1 MQISNSVNRIDNK
14 EKLSGEAKYLDDIVF
29 PSLYYAS
36 TLRSNIPH
44 GKILN
49 IKIPSLPKNYYI
61 VDKNDIPGKNIVK
74 ILKEDMPFLAENEV
88 NYIGEPILLI
98 VGPDKEEVNR
108 IKDKI
113 EVSYETLEPDY
124 VGKKIMEKY
133 SFENGDV
140 EKSFYESDEIFERTY
155 KTGYQEQIY
164 LETQGMIGT
173 LENNQITV
181 YGSMQCPYYVK
192 NALDQLMNNDTRVI
206 QTTTGGAFGGK
217 EEFPSLIA
225 GHAALAALKTKH
237 PVKIVYDRVE
247 DILCTTKRHPSE
259 ITIRTAL
266 KNKKIIGIEV
276 DISLNAGAYAGLS
289 EVVLQRAMFAALGV
303 YNIEILRVKGKILK
317 TNTVPNGAFRGFGA
331 PQAFFAIETHMNNL
345 AMYLNKN
352 PLDFKM
358 EYLLKTGDPTSTG
371 GIFRDEIRLPEMIKK
386 ITEES
391 EYYKKYKNFQNEK
404 NKGIGISLF
413 FHGGGF
419 TGSGERDIIKATVKL
434 EKNKNKIEILVS
446 NVEMG
451 QGLQTTF
458 RKIVA
463 HTLNKPYY
471 EITFKNP
478 DTLRVPDSGP
488 TVASRSIMVVGK
500 LLKEAAEELKDN
512 LDKKFIT
519 IEKHYKQP
527 SYIKWDQEKMK
538 GDAYPTYSWGI
549 DIIEVEINEITAEVE
564 INNIWTINDVGI
576 AIDNK
581 IVQGQIEGGIIQ
593 GLGYSY
599 LEVMNT
605 KNGKI
610 LQNNMTNYIVPTS
623 KDFPKIHSSLIDN
636 PYIEGPYGA
645 KAAGELPLVGA
656 APAFVGA
663 IQNALNKEFY
673 EIPLTPEKIMEVMH
687 NEN

>member
-1 MQISNSVNRIDNK
+1 MKISDSVNRIDNK
-14 EKLSGEAKYLDDIVF
+14 EKISGKAKYIDDINF

-36 TLRSNIPH
+36 TLRSSISH

-49 IKIPSLPKNYYI
+49 IKIPILPENYFI
-61 VDKNDIPGKNIVK
+61 IDKNDIPGKNIVK
-74 ILKEDMPFLAENEV
+74 IIKEDMPFLAEDEV

-98 VGPDKEEVNR
+98 AGPDKEEVNK
-108 IKDKI
+108 IKNAI
-113 EVSYETLEPDY
+113 EVSYKSLKADFE
-124 VGKKIMEKY
+124 GKEIIEKY
-133 SFENGDV
+133 SFESGDI
-140 EKSFYESDEIFERTY
+140 KKTFDESDEIFERTY

-164 LETQGMIGT
+164 LETQGMIGNI
-173 LENNQITV
+173 ENNQITV

-192 NALDQLMNNDTRVI
+192 NALDQLMNSDTRVI

-237 PVKIVYDRVE
+237 PVKIVYDRAE
-247 DILCTTKRHPSE
+247 DIICTTKRHPSK
-259 ITIRTAL
+259 IIIKTSL
-266 KNKKIIGIEV
+266 KNKKITGIDV

-289 EVVLQRAMFAALGV
+289 EVVLQRAMFAAIGV
-303 YNIEILRVKGKILK
+303 YNIKNLRVKGKALK

-331 PQAFFAIETHMNNL
+331 PQAFFAIETHMNNI

-352 PLDFKM
+352 PLDLKT
-358 EYLLKTGDPTSTG
+358 EYLLKTSDSTSTG
-371 GIFRDEIRLPEMIKK
+371 GIFRDEIKLPEMIKK
-386 ITEES
+386 ITQES
-391 EYYKKYKNFQNEK
+391 KYYKKYEEFKNKK

-434 EKNKNKIEILVS
+434 EKNKDKIEILVS

-463 HTLNKPYY
+463 HALNKSYH

-478 DTLRVPDSGP
+478 DTLKVPDSGP

-500 LLKEAAEELKDN
+500 LLKDAADELKNN
-512 LDKKFIT
+512 LDKEVIT

-527 SYIKWDQEKMK
+527 NYIKWDQEKMK

-549 DIIEVEINEITAEVE
+549 DIVEVEIDDITAEVE

-581 IVQGQIEGGIIQ
+581 IIKGQIEGGIVQ

-599 LEVMNT
+599 LEVMNI

-610 LQNNMTNYIVPTS
+610 LQNNLTNYIVPTS
-623 KDFPKIHSSLIDN
+623 KDFPKIHSSLIEN

-663 IQNALNKEFY
+663 VQNALNKEFY